1 MATIH
6 TALLSFGMSG
16 KVFHAPFIDLHP
28 GFQLLG
34 SWGRS
39 SKEVQKH
46 YPGTRSYSSLEDVL
60 ADPLI
65 DLVIVNT
72 PTYTHYEYVKRALEA
87 GKHVVVEK
95 AFTTTS
101 EEAAELVSLARMTNL
116 KLCVYQNRRW
126 DSDFKT
132 VCEVINQG
140 LIGDVVETTFG
151 FLRYAPVLSPKAH
164 KEDPG
169 PGAGIVKDLG
179 PHIIDQAFFLFGMP
193 QAVFGEIAITRPGSQ
208 VDDYFHL
215 LLRYETFRVHLKGGY
230 FYREPGPSYI
240 LHGKK
245 GSFVKVRGDVQEDQ
259 LKAGMKPDHPD
270 YGVELDENQG
280 LLHTLKGDQIVRE
293 HRETLKGDYRE
304 YYAQVYEAIV
314 NGKAEPVS
322 GGDGLNVM
330 KIIDAAIE
338 SWQKG
343 RWVEV

>member
-1 MATIH
+1 MTTIH

-16 KVFHAPFIDLHP
+16 KVFHAPFIALHP

-34 SWGRS
+34 SWERS
-39 SKEVQKH
+39 TKEIQKF
-46 YPGTRSYSSLEDVL
+46 YPGARSYSSLEEVI
-60 ADPLI
+60 ADPLV

-72 PTYTHYEYVKRALEA
+72 PTYTHYEYAKRALQA

-95 AFTTTS
+95 AFTTTPT
-101 EEAAELVSLARMTNL
+101 EAAELVELARKTNL

-140 LIGDVVETTFG
+140 LIGSVVEATFG
-151 FLRYAPVLSPKAH
+151 FLRYAPILSPKAH

-169 PGAGIVKDLG
+169 PGAGIMKDLG
-179 PHIIDQAFFLFGMP
+179 PHIIDQALFLFGMP
-193 QAVFGEIAITRPGSQ
+193 KAVFAEIAITRPRSQ

-215 LLRYETFRVHLKGGY
+215 VLRYETSRVHLKGGY
-230 FYREPGPSYI
+230 FYQEPGPSYV
-240 LHGKK
+240 LHGEK

-270 YGVELDENQG
+270 YGVESVENQG
-280 LLHTLKGDQIVRE
+280 LLHTLKGDQIIRE
-293 HRETLKGDYRE
+293 QRETLNGDYRE
-304 YYAQVYEAIV
+304 YYSQVYEAIAD
-314 NGKAEPVS
+314 GKPIPVS
-322 GGDGLNVM
+322 GEDGLAVM
-330 KIIDAAIE
+330 KIIDAAFE
-338 SWQKG
+338 SWKKG